1 MLTSKQRSEFRAQ
14 ANSLET
20 TLIVGKDGV
29 TENVIAEADRLLTAR
44 ELVKGKVLET
54 ALMSA
59 REVSDAICEATG
71 ADGISCVGYK
81 FVIWR
86 FSEKCQQERNQT
98 GRAKRKQTPKSKS
111 DPVGKGAR
119 ARRAAARQVR
129 EQRNQYFRE
138 QAIEKAIERSREKK
152 LREQDER

>member
-1 MLTSKQRSEFRAQ
+1 MLTSKERSELRAQ
-14 ANSLET
+14 ANELDT
-20 TLIVGKDGV
+20 TLMVGKEGV

-71 ADGISCVGYK
+71 ADGVSCVGSK
-81 FVIWR
+81 FVVWR
-86 FSEKCQQERNQT
+86 YSEKCQQERNQS
-98 GRAKRKQTPKSKS
+98 GRAKRKATPAGKMN
-111 DPVGKGAR
+111 PVRKGAQ
-119 ARRAAARQVR
+119 ARREAARKVR

-138 QAIEKAIERSREKK
+138 QAIERAIERDREKQ
-152 LREQDER
+152 LRSKD

>member
-1 MLTSKQRSEFRAQ
+1 MLFRS
-14 ANSLET
+14 
-20 TLIVGKDGV
+20 GGV
-29 TENVIAEADRLLTAR
+29 TDAVIAEADNQLTTR

-71 ADGISCVGYK
+71 ADGVSCVGYK

-98 GRAKRKQTPKSKS
+98 GRAKRKEPPKSKA

-138 QAIEKAIERSREKK
+138 QALEKAIERSREKK
-152 LREQDER
+152 LREQN